1 MISLVKSALRCVRGV
16 QTLAAIPTGV
26 ILFFLLLAIAPTSS
40 FSEENPALWKYRTQ
54 GHFDAVIED
63 IKNGLEAAQFTIT
76 GEENLSKALAR
87 NRRVFG
93 EDKWNTIGF
102 QNATAVHFCSLVLNQ
117 EIFNISMDWS
127 ILCPFKVVAY
137 TMKAKP
143 DEVTILLA
151 RPTYLLEKDPHPQGR
166 EVGKSI
172 ENRIIEAI
180 TEVSLK

>member
-1 MISLVKSALRCVRGV
+1 MNSFFNLALRYAHGV
-16 QTLAAIPTGV
+16 LTLAAIPSGA
-26 ILFFLLLAIAPTSS
+26 ILLVLFIVIAPSS
-40 FSEENPALWKYRTQ
+40 SYAEENPALWKYRTQ
-54 GHFDAVIED
+54 GHFDAVLED
-63 IKNGLEAAQFTIT
+63 IKTGLEAAQFTIT

-117 EIFNISMDWS
+117 EVFNISMDWS

-143 DEVTILLA
+143 EEVTILLT
-151 RPTYLLEKDPHPQGR
+151 RPTFLLEKDPHPQGR
-166 EVGKSI
+166 DVGKSI
-172 ENRIIEAI
+172 ENRIIQAI
-180 TEVSLK
+180 TEATAK